1 MLQEMGCEYGQGY
14 YFSEPLEVEPAL
26 LRLRSQQPFDPPKD
40 PAETMMIRPL
50 DTSETVMILPLENA
64 ADTPAA
70 RTHDSAETMKVRP
83 LDPGETMKVR
93 PLKEDESPTIM
104 IPADA
109 VAFPPDEE

>member
-1 MLQEMGCEYGQGY
+1 MK
-14 YFSEPLEVEPAL
+14 V
-26 LRLRSQQPFDPPKD
+26 
-40 PAETMMIRPL
+40 RPL
-50 DTSETVMILPLENA
+50 DPG
-64 ADTPAA
+64 
-70 RTHDSAETMKVRP
+70 ETMKVRP